1 MDFRNKW
8 FMKHLFKT
16 LVIPHID
23 YCSQLW
29 MPVDGAG
36 ICSLEKHDFFKKI
49 LELRAM
55 NYWECLK
62 HMNMI
67 SMQRRLER
75 YRVIY
80 AWKIPEKLAPNCG
93 IKLVQGSE
101 ESRTGRRLDIA
112 LPKGSGQTNRMKE
125 QAFQVNGPKLFN
137 SLPASIRNISRQGLD
152 EF

>member
-1 MDFRNKW
+1 MKDLGVILNDEGNFKDHIEKALRKARQKLGWILRSFKSRNKW

-36 ICSLEKHDFFKKI
+36 ICSLEKLQHDFFRKI
-49 LELRAM
+49 PELRAM
-55 NYWECLK
+55 HYWECLK

-75 YRVIY
+75 HRVIY
-80 AWKIPEKLAPNCG
+80 TWKILEKLAPNCG
-93 IKLVQGSE
+93 HCAKLG
-101 ESRTGRRLDIA
+101 
-112 LPKGSGQTNRMKE
+112 
-125 QAFQVNGPKLFN
+125 
-137 SLPASIRNISRQGLD
+137 
-152 EF
+152 